1 MWLHIPASGWFSIV
15 ASADDDQVL
24 VVRARVRDD
33 LKRLQSHIR
42 LGPIKAHAGTD
53 YAYRCD
59 ATRDAVAEG
68 LADLAANLDYTNVK
82 SETLRVLGSNREA
95 SMHRVWALLLTELR
109 DDAAGRNL
117 PDVDADVPAAAR
129 KIRRRRRPRS

>member
-1 MWLHIPASGWFSIV
+1 MWLHIPSSGWFSIV

-24 VVRARVRDD
+24 VVRARVRED

-59 ATRDAVAEG
+59 ATRDALAWG
-68 LADLAANLDYTNVK
+68 LAELITNLDYTNVK
-82 SETLRVLGSNREA
+82 SETLRVLGSKRES

-109 DDAAGRNL
+109 DDVPARNL
-117 PDVDADVPAAAR
+117 PAVDADLPAAAR
-129 KIRRRRRPRS
+129 KVGRRRRR